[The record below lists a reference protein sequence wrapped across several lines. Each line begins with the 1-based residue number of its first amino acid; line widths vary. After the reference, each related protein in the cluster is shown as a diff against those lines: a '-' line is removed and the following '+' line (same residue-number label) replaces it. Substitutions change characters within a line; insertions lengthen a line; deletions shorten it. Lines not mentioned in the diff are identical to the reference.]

1 MNLLD
6 SILRANRSFIHPGAF
21 QPLPKNPKKQF
32 AIFTC
37 MDTRLVDF
45 LEPAMGIKRGDA
57 KIIKNAGNTLVD
69 PLHGGVIRSLV
80 AAIFM
85 LGVEEIFVI
94 GHEDCGMADVNPEQ
108 LKSKMIARGISPQ
121 AIETHV
127 PDLAQWLGAFAC
139 PAENVIGVV
148 KKIRSNPLIPI
159 DVPVHGL
166 IFCPNDGRLEV
177 KVDGYSAKGFTAK
190 EDLREGEPTSG
201 CMAKSVGKAT
211 VLAL

>member
-6 SILRANRSFIHPGAF
+6 SILATNRNFVHPGAF
-21 QPLPKNPKKQF
+21 PPLPKNPKKQF

-45 LEPAMGIKRGDA
+45 LEPAMGVKRGDA
-57 KIIKNAGNTLVD
+57 KVIKNAGNTLVD

-85 LGVEEIFVI
+85 LGVEEVFVI
-94 GHEDCGMADVNPEQ
+94 GHEDCGMADINPEK
-108 LKSKMIARGISPQ
+108 LKCDMIARGISRR
-121 AIETHV
+121 AIETLV

-139 PAENVIGVV
+139 PAENVGEVV
-148 KKIRSNPLIPI
+148 NKIRANPLIPI
-159 DVPVHGL
+159 DVPIHGL

-177 KVDGYSAKGFTAK
+177 VVDGYMA
-190 EDLREGEPTSG
+190 REITTKTSET
-201 CMAKSVGKAT
+201 CER
-211 VLAL
+211 

>member
-6 SILRANRSFIHPGAF
+6 SILSVNRSFVHPGAF
-21 QPLPKNPKKQF
+21 PPLPKNPKKQF

-57 KIIKNAGNTLVD
+57 KVIKNAGNILID
-69 PLHGGVIRSLV
+69 PFHGGVIRSLV

-94 GHEDCGMADVNPEQ
+94 GHEDCGMSEVKPEKLKAD
-108 LKSKMIARGISPQ
+108 MIARGIAPEV
-121 AIETHV
+121 IESLV
-127 PDLAQWLGAFAC
+127 PDLAQWLGAFSC
-139 PAENVIGVV
+139 PADNVNEVTA
-148 KKIRSNPLIPI
+148 KIRNNPLIPA

-166 IFCPNDGRLEV
+166 IFCPNDGSLEV
-177 KVDGYSAKGFTAK
+177 VVNGYHA
-190 EDLREGEPTSG
+190 ENYSG
-201 CMAKSVGKAT
+201 AARKSEIFCYR
-211 VLAL
+211 

>member
-1 MNLLD
+1 MTLLD
-6 SILRANRSFIHPGAF
+6 SIITVNRSFVHPGAF
-21 QPLPKNPKKQF
+21 PPLPKNPKKQF

-57 KIIKNAGNTLVD
+57 KVIKNAGNILVD

-85 LGVEEIFVI
+85 LGVEEVFVI
-94 GHEDCGMADVNPEQ
+94 GHEDCGMANIDPEK
-108 LKSKMIARGISPQ
+108 LKRDMIARGIPAS

-127 PDLAQWLGAFAC
+127 PDLAQWLGTFSC
-139 PAENVIGVV
+139 PEENVIEVV
-148 KKIRSNPLIPI
+148 EKIRANPLIPA
-159 DVPVHGL
+159 DVPIHGL

-177 KVDGYSAKGFTAK
+177 MVDGY
-190 EDLREGEPTSG
+190 
-201 CMAKSVGKAT
+201 KASKY
-211 VLAL
+211 LA

>member
-6 SILRANRSFIHPGAF
+6 SILATNRNFVHPGAF
-21 QPLPKNPKKQF
+21 PPLPKNPKKQL

-57 KIIKNAGNTLVD
+57 KVIKNAGNTLVD
-69 PLHGGVIRSLV
+69 ALHGGVIRSLV

-85 LGVEEIFVI
+85 LGVEEVFVI
-94 GHEDCGMADVNPEQ
+94 GHEDCGMADIDPEK
-108 LKSKMIARGISPQ
+108 LKRDMIARGIDTR
-121 AIETHV
+121 AIETLV

-139 PAENVIGVV
+139 PSENVDEVV
-148 KKIRSNPLIPI
+148 RKIRANPLIPA

-166 IFCPNDGRLEV
+166 IFSPNDGRLEV
-177 KVDGYSAKGFTAK
+177 VVDGY
-190 EDLREGEPTSG
+190 
-201 CMAKSVGKAT
+201 MARIINTNTCETCEV
-211 VLAL
+211 

>member
-1 MNLLD
+1 MSLLD
-6 SILRANRSFIHPGAF
+6 TIISANREFVHPGAF
-21 QPLPKNPKKQF
+21 PPLPKNPKKQF

-94 GHEDCGMADVNPEQ
+94 GHEDCGMASIDPEQ
-108 LKSKMIARGISPQ
+108 LKNDMVTRGISLKS
-121 AIETHV
+121 IETLV
-127 PDLAQWLGAFAC
+127 PDLAQWLGAFSC
-139 PAENVIGVV
+139 PEENVIEVV
-148 KKIRSNPLIPI
+148 EKIRANPLIPA
-159 DVPVHGL
+159 DVPIHGL

-177 KVDGYSAKGFTAK
+177 MVDGYLATGF
-190 EDLREGEPTSG
+190 
-201 CMAKSVGKAT
+201 KASRQ
-211 VLAL
+211 

>member
-6 SILRANRSFIHPGAF
+6 FILDANRKFVHPGAF
-21 QPLPKNPKKQF
+21 PPLPKNPKKQF

-57 KIIKNAGNTLVD
+57 KVIKNAGNILVD

-80 AAIFM
+80 AAVFM

-94 GHEDCGMADVNPEQ
+94 GHEDCGMSHVYPDE
-108 LKSKMIARGISPQ
+108 LKRDMIARGISPQ

-127 PDLAQWLGAFAC
+127 PDLAQWLGAFSC
-139 PAENVIGVV
+139 PQTNVKEVV
-148 KKIRSNPLIPI
+148 EKIRANPLIPD
-159 DVPVHGL
+159 DVPIHGL

-177 KVDGYSAKGFTAK
+177 MVDGYLAQGFVVPK
-190 EDLREGEPTSG
+190 
-201 CMAKSVGKAT
+201 KS
-211 VLAL
+211 